1 MAFRYARFPFGTFF
15 FIQMWKSQ
23 IIPWRHFLESF
34 FCWFNG
40 RKRQKK
46 QMSKSVRRD
55 TMETYLEVDS

>member
-1 MAFRYARFPFGTFF
+1 
-15 FIQMWKSQ
+15 MWKSQ